1 MPKRTKMVAV
11 SLLVGLFVYT
21 LLGFLLLPGVALHL
35 INQQLEKRLT
45 VPAQLEQLEF
55 NPFTLELEAGKLV
68 VGAKEQPDLAWRRLY
83 ANLEWKSLWS
93 GAVHLAELKLERAHV
108 QILFDEQGTLNLAQL
123 IDPAD
128 SQEQAQEESAASEP
142 FPVRI
147 EHLAL
152 IQNSLYFEDQRPTDQ
167 VTFAYDAIN
176 LELRNLSTV
185 TQDDANMTLAASGP
199 DGAKLDWQGT
209 LSISPLSS
217 TGQLSISD
225 AQLGTFWPY
234 VREQLPLVLSQGNMG
249 FSSDYHLDMSAAL
262 ELTLENTQ
270 IDLRELAIQD
280 LDQQPLLQLE
290 QITVSDTQVDLAA
303 RQVRIGKLASSAV
316 QAWIERS
323 EEGELNWLRVF
334 ATSEQPEDPASEP
347 WRVLLNQAQLSQN
360 QLHLTDRQPDEDVTL
375 LLSPLE
381 LEIAEFDSLGNTP
394 FSLILSTGVGERGQL
409 TAEGQAQISPL
420 SADLKV
426 TTQSL
431 DLRLA
436 QAYLAPFVRMEL
448 RSGRLDSTLDVAIDA
463 GEPLAL
469 GISGAAKVDQLHI
482 LDTVGKRDLLKWEAL
497 QLDGIAFQDNALA
510 IERAALLQPYGRFII
525 NQDLSTN
532 IDELIIAQPAPT
544 SAEAEDVKEVEREP
558 LAIRI
563 GSVLIEDGSANFAD
577 FSLRPPFGT
586 AIAQLNGQIGTL
598 DNQSAQPAEVDI
610 TGNVDRYAPVTIK
623 GSVTPFDPLNS
634 LDITTRFRNVELT
647 TLTPYSSKF
656 AGYRIR
662 KGRLNLDLHYR
673 IEQGQLSAENK
684 VLLEDLQ
691 LGERV
696 DSPDAVD
703 LPVRLAVALLKD
715 SRGNIDIELPISGD
729 LNNPEFS
736 VMPIIWQTLG
746 NLIQRAVQAPF
757 KMLASLVSGN
767 SDADLSQIGFQPG
780 SAELDEQAKQALD
793 TLATALRDRPSL
805 LLEVEGMSAPAKDG
819 PLIGEQRLEREFQQR
834 KLRQLQERG
843 EEVPEDSSQ
852 LIVAE
857 EDKREM
863 LENIYQ
869 TRLKQEIPA
878 AWQALPA
885 EERESKLRQAI
896 TSQWGQNTA
905 ILRRLAQQRND
916 SIKAYL
922 VDNANLEAS
931 RVYLLDVGTDAEAE
945 GEQVF
950 TKLELGSE

>member
-1 MPKRTKMVAV
+1 MPKRAKIIAV
-11 SLLVGLFVYT
+11 SLLIGLFVYA

-35 INQQLEKRLT
+35 INK
-45 VPAQLEQLEF
+45 QLEQRVTEPAHLERLEF
-55 NPFTLELEAGKLV
+55 NPFSLELEAGQLTI
-68 VGAKEQPDLAWRRLY
+68 GPEEQPDIAWRRLY
-83 ANLEWKSLWS
+83 ANLEWKSLWT
-93 GAVHLAELKLERAHV
+93 GALHLAEVQLDRANV
-108 QILFDEQGTLNLAQL
+108 RILFDEQGNLNLAQL
-123 IDPAD
+123 LAKAEN
-128 SQEQAQEESAASEP
+128 QTQEEPTEPSDP
-142 FPVRI
+142 FPIRI
-147 EHLAL
+147 ERLTL
-152 IQNSLYFEDQRPTDQ
+152 TQNSLYFEDRQPGDQ
-167 VTFAYDAIN
+167 VTFAYNAID
-176 LELRNLSTV
+176 LELLNLTTV
-185 TQDDANMTLAASGP
+185 SQEDANMTLAASGP
-199 DGAKLDWQGT
+199 DGAQLDWQST
-209 LSISPLSS
+209 FSINPLSS
-217 TGQLSISD
+217 TGQLSVTD
-225 AQLGTFWPY
+225 TQLQTFWPY
-234 VREQLPLVLSQGNMG
+234 VREQLPLVLSQGSMG
-249 FSSDYHLDMSAAL
+249 FSSDYHLDMSDSL
-262 ELTLENTQ
+262 ELTLENTR
-270 IDLRELAIQD
+270 IDLRQLALQD
-280 LDQQPLLQLE
+280 TKEQPLLQLE
-290 QITVSDTQVDLAA
+290 SLEVSDTRVDLAA
-303 RQVRIGKLASSAV
+303 RQVRIGNVTGSALE
-316 QAWIERS
+316 AWIERND
-323 EEGELNWLRVF
+323 EGELNWLALF
-334 ATSEQPEDPASEP
+334 DTSNEPEDPASEP
-347 WRVLLNQAQLSQN
+347 WRVLLNQAQFSDN
-360 QLHLTDRQPDEDVTL
+360 KLHLTDRQPEEDVTL

-381 LEIAEFDSLGNTP
+381 LEIAEFDSQGNTP
-394 FSLILSTGVGERGQL
+394 FSLILDTGVGERGQL
-409 TAEGQAQISPL
+409 RAEGQGQISPL

-436 QAYLAPFVRMEL
+436 QAYLAPLVRMEL
-448 RSGRLDSTLDVAIDA
+448 RSGRLDSSLDVAVDA
-463 GEPLAL
+463 REKLDLSINGT
-469 GISGAAKVDQLHI
+469 AKIDQLHI
-482 LDTVGKRDLLKWEAL
+482 LDTVRNRDLLKWEAL
-497 QLDGIAFQDNALA
+497 QLDGIAYQDNALA
-510 IERAALLQPYGRFII
+510 IESAALVQPYGRFII
-525 NQDLSTN
+525 NQDLTTN
-532 IDELIIAQPAPT
+532 INELIITQPT
-544 SAEAEDVKEVEREP
+544 SESTEEQDSGQTQNEP
-558 LAIRI
+558 MAIRI
-563 GSVLIEDGSANFAD
+563 GSVVIEDGSANFAD

-586 AIAQLNGQIGTL
+586 AIAQLNGNIGTL
-598 DNQSAQPAEVDI
+598 DNQSTEPAEIDI
-610 TGNVDRYAPVTIK
+610 TGNVDRYAPVTIQ
-623 GSVTPFDPLNS
+623 GSLTPFDPLNS

-715 SRGNIDIELPISGD
+715 SRGNIDIELPVSGD

-736 VMPIIWQTLG
+736 IMPIIWQTLG
-746 NLIQRAVQAPF
+746 NLMQRAVQAPF
-757 KMLASLVSGN
+757 KMLASLVSGS

-793 TLATALRDRPSL
+793 TLATALRDRPGL

-843 EEVPEDSSQ
+843 EEVPEDASQ
-852 LIVAE
+852 LNVAE

-869 TRLKQEIPA
+869 TRLKQDIPA

-885 EERESKLRQAI
+885 EERERNLRQAI

-916 SIKAYL
+916 AIKAYL

-931 RVYLLDVGTDAEAE
+931 RVYLLDVGTQAEAE